1 MRHVFLINPAA
12 GKRNA
17 APFLIAQIEQVFAD
31 CDYTIVLSRGPGD
44 CAIQAA
50 AAAASGSPVR
60 LYACGGDGTLNEVI
74 RGAVSYSNASVTV
87 IPTGSGNDF
96 IRCFSDPD
104 AFRDLKRLRCCD
116 EASFDLIRAG
126 SDWAINVCSIGFDAR
141 VGTEISRYKRLPFLT
156 GSGAYVLSIL
166 VNVLRG
172 IHAPYA
178 VELDGRRF
186 EAPLTM
192 ICVCNGRYYGGGF
205 NPVPDAEPDDGFLDV
220 LLVAPVSRLTVA
232 TVIGHYK
239 RGEYRRFPHLIR
251 HFQCQSVRIWCQ
263 APSSVNLD
271 GELRTQKEVCFQLVP
286 QKIRFFYPSG
296 LTYRAKHPLKQ
307 V

>member
-17 APFLIAQIEQVFAD
+17 APLLIAQIERVFAD
-31 CDYTIVLSRGPGD
+31 CDYTIALSRGPGD

-50 AAAASGSPVR
+50 AAAASGEPVR
-60 LYACGGDGTLNEVI
+60 LYACGGDGTLNEVV
-74 RGAVSYSNASVTV
+74 RGAVSYPNASITV
-87 IPTGSGNDF
+87 VPTGSGNDF
-96 IRCFSDPD
+96 IRCFSDPN
-104 AFRDLKRLRCCD
+104 AFRDLNRLRYCE
-116 EASFDLIRAG
+116 EASFDLIRTG

-172 IHAPYA
+172 IHAPYT
-178 VELDGRRF
+178 VKLDDQCF
-186 EAPLTM
+186 KEPLTM

-232 TVIGHYK
+232 AVIGHYK
-239 RGEYRRFPHLIR
+239 RGEYLKFPHLIR
-251 HFQCQSVRIWCQ
+251 HFRCKSVQISCQTLT
-263 APSSVNLD
+263 SVNLD
-271 GELRTQKEVCFQLVP
+271 GELRTQKEVSFQLVP
-286 QKIRFFYPSG
+286 QKIRFFYPNG
-296 LTYRAKHPLKQ
+296 LTYHTRNSSNQ